1 MDSTVIVAIIS
12 FLGTLAGT
20 AGGIITSAKLAQ
32 YRLEQ
37 LEKKVEAQ
45 SKAAADIPLIEER
58 ITNINRRVHNLE
70 KRQTAKFSYFDA
82 GQ

>member
-1 MDSTVIVAIIS
+1 MNDTVLIAIIS

-20 AGGIITSAKLAQ
+20 AGGIITSAKLTQ

-45 SKAAADIPLIEER
+45 NKSSADIPILKER
-58 ITNINRRVHNLE
+58 ITNMARRVTNLE
-70 KRQTAKFSYFDA
+70 KHYSSSYAYFETE
-82 GQ
+82 Q

>member
-1 MDSTVIVAIIS
+1 MNDTVLIAIIS

-20 AGGIITSAKLAQ
+20 AGGIITSAKLTQ

-45 SKAAADIPLIEER
+45 NKFSADIPILKER
-58 ITNINRRVHNLE
+58 ITNMARRVTNLE
-70 KRQTAKFSYFDA
+70 KRYSSSYNYFETE
-82 GQ
+82 Q